1 MASSGEATVRAAYQA
16 SNRRD
21 LGGLVARMHEDA
33 EIKPV
38 LGANFAANVYLGH
51 DGVAQWQDDLR
62 AEWDSF
68 HASVEEVI
76 DRGDRLL
83 CVVRISAR
91 GRASGAF
98 IDGELFDLWTV
109 REGRLAGLEGF
120 TDRSA
125 AVRALEGT

>member
-1 MASSGEATVRAAYQA
+1 MAASSESTVRAAYQA

-33 EIKPV
+33 EIRPA
-38 LGANFAANVYLGH
+38 LGANFGANVYRGH

-68 HASVEEVI
+68 HASVTEVVE
-76 DRGDRLL
+76 RGDRLL
-83 CVVRISAR
+83 CVVHISAR
-91 GRASGAF
+91 GRASGAI

-109 REGRLAGLEGF
+109 REGRLARLDGF
-120 TDRSA
+120 TDRNSA
-125 AVRALEGT
+125 IQALEGT